1 MLKTKRIKAGS
12 LDTNGLQRTLGVL
25 KKQFTKSH
33 KNHKILIFTAM
44 DFESDFKSIHVKRG
58 EVLQIAGDISKK
70 AYRVS
75 SGCLKSYVLDN
86 TGKEHVIQFAPE
98 NWLISDMASFF
109 NQEPSKLFIEAIE
122 NSDVQVYSYWDYA
135 DLEKMDEPFIHE
147 MNRKLRNNLI
157 ATNKRLI
164 GLLSATAEE
173 RYIEFT
179 QTYPM
184 LVQRLALKL
193 IASYIGITPEY
204 LSEIRRK
211 LAGK

>member
-1 MLKTKRIKAGS
+1 
-12 LDTNGLQRTLGVL
+12 
-25 KKQFTKSH
+25 
-33 KNHKILIFTAM
+33 M
-44 DFESDFKSIHVKRG
+44 DFETEVKSIKVKRG
-58 EVLQIAGDISKK
+58 EVLHGAGDISKK
-70 AYRVS
+70 AFRVE

-86 TGKEHVIQFAPE
+86 SGKEHIIQFAPE

-109 NQEPSKLFIEAIE
+109 NQEPSKIFIEAIE
-122 NSDVQVYSYWDYA
+122 DSSLQVFSHDAYS
-135 DLEKMDEPFIHE
+135 DLEKLNDRFILE
-147 MNRKLRNNLI
+147 MNHKLRNSLI
-157 ATNKRLI
+157 ASNKRLI
-164 GLLSATAEE
+164 ALLCATAEQ

-184 LVQRLALKL
+184 LVQRLPLKL